1 MQSLVLD
8 GDEVVE
14 MRQASKTSA
23 CSHKG
28 SQLSSG
34 DAEDDETGPTLARAG
49 SKQSVAGGK
58 KKGRSQS
65 KLSRASSK
73 TSNSRQAKATYP
85 NWVMPRSLEISE
97 FMDQDNQKPDM

>member
-34 DAEDDETGPTLARAG
+34 DAENDDNGTTLARAG
-49 SKQSVAGGK
+49 SKQSVAGK

-73 TSNSRQAKATYP
+73 TSNSRQTKAIP
-85 NWVMPRSLEISE
+85 NWVI
-97 FMDQDNQKPDM
+97 